1 MALPLE
7 FYENFEAGT
16 KGNFDSESDSGSRLD
31 FPHARDLKPLVPWRG
46 AYCCRINLGKNSTD
60 AYLSETVSWA
70 SGQIRYGRFR
80 LFVGND
86 VQFGNDGDRVRL
98 LTFYSAGPTLEGTIS
113 LARVDPFGTV
123 IVAAG
128 PTATDYSDN
137 GYLVAPQGQW
147 LTVEFSKQVD
157 TSAGVVLVSRPD
169 IGQALA
175 GLGAEG
181 TITAVRLGAI
191 DQTGDIQGTL
201 LFDEF
206 AIDEG
211 RLYDDSGSAHNG
223 ALSGR
228 SMHLL
233 KSGFA
238 FLGAGRIEHVNL
250 IDGGSND
257 SVLRIYDT
265 DEGQFTPIGALRETL
280 KSNAASSSVQSFH
293 RGFSVSRGA
302 YVELSGTN
310 PQALIRLGDVASEE
324 ESR

>member
-16 KGNFDSESDSGSRLD
+16 KGNFDSESDSGKRLD
-31 FPHARDLKPLVPWRG
+31 FPHARDLAPLVPWRG
-46 AYCCRINLGKNSTD
+46 AYCCRVNLGKNSDD

-70 SGQIRYGRFR
+70 SGQTRYGRFR
-80 LFVGND
+80 LFVGDD
-86 VQFGNDGDRVRL
+86 VQFGNDGDRVQL
-98 LTFYSAGPTLEGTIS
+98 LAFYSSGPTLEGGIS
-113 LARVDPFGTV
+113 LVRVDPHGTV
-123 IVAAG
+123 IAVGSPGA
-128 PTATDYSDN
+128 SDFTNN
-137 GYLVAPQGQW
+137 GYLVVPQGQW
-147 LTVEFSKQVD
+147 LTLEFRKQVD
-157 TSAGVVLVSRPD
+157 SSSGLVLICRPD
-169 IGQALA
+169 IGQTVSA
-175 GLGAEG
+175 LGAEG
-181 TITAVRLGAI
+181 TITTVRLGAI

-211 RLYDDSGSAHNG
+211 RLYDDSDSAHNG

-238 FLGAGRIEHVNL
+238 FLGKGEIEHVNL

-265 DEGQFTPIGALRETL
+265 DEGQFTPMGALRETL
-280 KSNAASSSVQSFH
+280 KSNAASSSVQSLH

-310 PQALIRLGDVASEE
+310 PQALIRIGQVASD
-324 ESR
+324 RG